1 MMRIA
6 AFVVLTL
13 FILPAVQASSESSS
27 WTYEFESGY
36 ITTKPLFVG
45 DDVFVRTSGF
55 WTGDDRP
62 IVAAFDVETSNEI
75 WTYTSQTSLQ
85 FDMSPLL
92 FANNGAGD
100 CGQWD
105 DLLIVGWADGKI
117 TAHSPTNGSVIW
129 ENQTEVDV
137 IGISGKMVLDKDRV
151 IVPTRTGISSFCL
164 ADGSELMDV
173 DTGNIG
179 WRNGVT
185 ITHAGYVFGDELGY
199 IHEVGRNGSIS
210 TIFLGDGK
218 IRHPPIETRHG
229 LLVHLQRSQGSTIFL
244 NGTAI
249 AQLGPSPAIPV
260 HHENRIYAAT
270 SEEWVSILCDDQTC
284 AVDSTVIF
292 RSHGEMGIR
301 VVDSDIELW
310 APSNTPNGGWG
321 VFNQTAMVRMET
333 TEFDTYG
340 TSAPGFSN
348 MNLALGNDA
357 GILLVKHYAS
367 HESPPQPS
375 DANILGIVHYGAI
388 LVFFLLLC
396 FSITLQ
402 NPKQIAKLGSAF
414 ILLVA
419 IAVVPELSVKLAE
432 NSATQGEVEWD
443 DDWPDEW
450 KGTQVMVFE
459 IDGQEHAIGGLTP
472 QTTVYELT
480 TLACKELGITT
491 QIEQQYLGAYLVSF
505 NGSIGDGWEF
515 TVDGTRSPVGMSD
528 AQLKDDSIVEW
539 RPV

>member
-1 MMRIA
+1 MYKR
-6 AFVVLTL
+6 
-13 FILPAVQASSESSS
+13 Q
-27 WTYEFESGY
+27 
-36 ITTKPLFVG
+36 
-45 DDVFVRTSGF
+45 
-55 WTGDDRP
+55 
-62 IVAAFDVETSNEI
+62 
-75 WTYTSQTSLQ
+75 
-85 FDMSPLL
+85 PLL

-199 IHEVGRNGSIS
+199 IHEVNRNGSIS

-284 AVDSTVIF
+284 AVDSTVSF
-292 RSHGEMGIR
+292 RSNGEMGIR

-321 VFNQTAMVRMET
+321 VFNQTAMIRMET

-367 HESPPQPS
+367 YESPPQPP

-459 IDGQEHAIGGLTP
+459 IDGQEHAIGGLMP

>member
-1 MMRIA
+1 MRIA

-27 WTYEFESGY
+27 WTHEFESGY

-62 IVAAFDVETSNEI
+62 IVAAFDVETGDEI

-100 CGQWD
+100 CGQWS

-137 IGISGKMVLDKDRV
+137 IGISGRMVLDEDRV

-185 ITHAGYVFGDELGY
+185 ITQAGYVFGDELGY
-199 IHEVGRNGSIS
+199 IHEVDRNGSIS
-210 TIFLGDGK
+210 TTFLGDGK

-229 LLVHLQRSQGSTIFL
+229 LFVHLQRSQGSTMFL

-260 HHENRIYAAT
+260 YHENRIYAAT
-270 SEEWVSILCDDQTC
+270 SDEWVSILCDDQTC
-284 AVDSTVIF
+284 AVDSTVSF
-292 RSHGEMGIR
+292 RSNGEMGIR
-301 VVDSDIELW
+301 VVDSNVEVW

-321 VFNQTAMVRMET
+321 VFNQTALIRMET
-333 TEFDTYG
+333 TEFDMYG

-357 GILLVKHYAS
+357 GILLVKQYAS
-367 HESPPQPS
+367 YESPPQSS
-375 DANILGIVHYGAI
+375 DVDLIGIVHYAAV
-388 LVFFLLLC
+388 LVFFLLTC
-396 FSITLQ
+396 FSVALQ

-414 ILLVA
+414 VLLVA

-459 IDGQEHAIGGLTP
+459 IDGQQHAIGGLEP

-480 TLACKELGITT
+480 TLACEELGITT

>member
-1 MMRIA
+1 MRIA

-13 FILPAVQASSESSS
+13 FILPTVQASSESSS
-27 WTYEFESGY
+27 WTHEFESGY

-45 DDVFVRTSGF
+45 DDLFVRTSGF

-62 IVAAFDVETSNEI
+62 VVAAFDVETGDEI

-92 FANNGAGD
+92 FVNNGAGD
-100 CGQWD
+100 CGQWS

-137 IGISGKMVLDKDRV
+137 IGISGKMVLDEDRV
-151 IVPTRTGISSFCL
+151 IVPSRTGISSFCL

-185 ITHAGYVFGDELGY
+185 ITQAGYVFGDELGY
-199 IHEVGRNGSIS
+199 IHEVDRNGSIS
-210 TIFLGDGK
+210 TTFLGDGK

-229 LLVHLQRSQGSTIFL
+229 LLVHLQGSQGSTMFL

-284 AVDSTVIF
+284 AVDSTVSF
-292 RSHGEMGIR
+292 RSNGEMGIR
-301 VVDSDIELW
+301 VVDSNVELW

-321 VFNQTAMVRMET
+321 VFNQTALIRMEA
-333 TEFDTYG
+333 TEFDTFG

-348 MNLALGNDA
+348 MNVALGNDA
-357 GILLVKHYAS
+357 GILLVKQYAGL
-367 HESPPQPS
+367 ESPPLPS
-375 DANILGIVHYGAI
+375 DADVLEIVHYGAV
-388 LVFFLLLC
+388 LVFFLLTC
-396 FSITLQ
+396 FSVALQ

-414 ILLVA
+414 VLLVA

-443 DDWPDEW
+443 DDWPEEW

-459 IDGQEHAIGGLTP
+459 IDGQQHAIGGLEP

-480 TLACKELGITT
+480 TLACEELEITT

-505 NGSIGDGWEF
+505 NGSVGDGWEF

>member
-1 MMRIA
+1 MRIA

-27 WTYEFESGY
+27 WTHEFESGY

-62 IVAAFDVETSNEI
+62 IVAAFDVETGDGI

-92 FANNGAGD
+92 FVNNGVGD
-100 CGQWD
+100 CGQWS

-137 IGISGKMVLDKDRV
+137 IGISGRMVLDEDRV

-185 ITHAGYVFGDELGY
+185 ITQAGYVFGDELGY
-199 IHEVGRNGSIS
+199 IHEVDRNGSIS
-210 TIFLGDGK
+210 TTFLGDGK

-229 LLVHLQRSQGSTIFL
+229 LFVHLQRSQGSTMFL

-260 HHENRIYAAT
+260 YHENRIYAAT

-284 AVDSTVIF
+284 AVDSTVSF
-292 RSHGEMGIR
+292 RSNGEMGIR
-301 VVDSDIELW
+301 IVDSNVEVW

-321 VFNQTAMVRMET
+321 VFNQTALIRMET
-333 TEFDTYG
+333 TEFDMYG

-357 GILLVKHYAS
+357 GILLVKQYAS
-367 HESPPQPS
+367 YESPPQSS
-375 DANILGIVHYGAI
+375 DVDVIGIVHYGAV
-388 LVFFLLLC
+388 LVLFLLTC
-396 FSITLQ
+396 FSVALQ
-402 NPKQIAKLGSAF
+402 NPKQIVKVGSAF
-414 ILLVA
+414 ALLVA

-432 NSATQGEVEWD
+432 NNATQGEVEWD

-450 KGTQVMVFE
+450 KGTQVMVVE
-459 IDGQEHAIGGLTP
+459 IDGQQHAIGGLEP

-480 TLACKELGITT
+480 TLACEELGITT

>member
-1 MMRIA
+1 MRIA

-13 FILPAVQASSESSS
+13 FILPAVQASSEPSS
-27 WTYEFESGY
+27 WTHEFESGY

-62 IVAAFDVETSNEI
+62 IVAAFDVETGDEI

-100 CGQWD
+100 CGQWS

-137 IGISGKMVLDKDRV
+137 IGISGRMVLDEDRV

-185 ITHAGYVFGDELGY
+185 ITQAGYVFGDELGY
-199 IHEVGRNGSIS
+199 IHEVDRNGSIS
-210 TIFLGDGK
+210 TTFLGDGK

-229 LLVHLQRSQGSTIFL
+229 LFVHLQRSQGSTMFL

-260 HHENRIYAAT
+260 YHENRIYAAT

-284 AVDSTVIF
+284 AVDSTVSF
-292 RSHGEMGIR
+292 RSNGEMGIR
-301 VVDSDIELW
+301 VVDSNVEVW

-321 VFNQTAMVRMET
+321 VFNQTALIRMET
-333 TEFDTYG
+333 TEFDMYG

-357 GILLVKHYAS
+357 GILLVKQYTS
-367 HESPPQPS
+367 YESPPQSS
-375 DANILGIVHYGAI
+375 DVDVIGIVHYAAV
-388 LVFFLLLC
+388 LFFFLLTC
-396 FSITLQ
+396 FSVALQ

-414 ILLVA
+414 VLLVA

-459 IDGQEHAIGGLTP
+459 IDGQQHAIGGLEP

-480 TLACKELGITT
+480 TLACEELGITT

>member
-1 MMRIA
+1 MRIA

-27 WTYEFESGY
+27 WTHEFESGY

-62 IVAAFDVETSNEI
+62 IVAAFDVETGDEI

-100 CGQWD
+100 CGQWS

-137 IGISGKMVLDKDRV
+137 IGISGRMVLDEDRV

-185 ITHAGYVFGDELGY
+185 ITQAGYVFGDELGY
-199 IHEVGRNGSIS
+199 IHEVDRNGSFS
-210 TIFLGDGK
+210 TTFLGDGK

-229 LLVHLQRSQGSTIFL
+229 LFVHLQRSQGSTMFL

-284 AVDSTVIF
+284 AVDSTVSF
-292 RSHGEMGIR
+292 RSNGEMGIR
-301 VVDSDIELW
+301 VVDSSVEVW

-321 VFNQTAMVRMET
+321 VFNQTALIRMET
-333 TEFDTYG
+333 TEFDMYG

-357 GILLVKHYAS
+357 GILLVKQYAS
-367 HESPPQPS
+367 YESPPQSS
-375 DANILGIVHYGAI
+375 DVDVIGIVHYAAV
-388 LVFFLLLC
+388 LVLFLLTC
-396 FSITLQ
+396 FSVALQ

-414 ILLVA
+414 VLLVA
-419 IAVVPELSVKLAE
+419 IAAVPELSIKLAE
-432 NSATQGEVEWD
+432 NNATQGEVEWD

-459 IDGQEHAIGGLTP
+459 IDGQQHAIGGLEP

-480 TLACKELGITT
+480 TLACEELGITT

>member
-1 MMRIA
+1 
-6 AFVVLTL
+6 
-13 FILPAVQASSESSS
+13 
-27 WTYEFESGY
+27 
-36 ITTKPLFVG
+36 
-45 DDVFVRTSGF
+45 VFVRTSGF

-62 IVAAFDVETSNEI
+62 VVAAFDVETGEEI

-100 CGQWD
+100 CGQWS

-117 TAHSPTNGSVIW
+117 TAHSPANGSVIW
-129 ENQTEVDV
+129 QNQTEADV
-137 IGISGKMVLDKDRV
+137 IGISGKMVLDEDRV

-185 ITHAGYVFGDELGY
+185 ITQAGYVFGDELGY
-199 IHEVGRNGSIS
+199 IHEVDRNGSIS
-210 TIFLGDGK
+210 TTFLGDGK

-229 LLVHLQRSQGSTIFL
+229 LLVHLQRPQGSTMFL

-284 AVDSTVIF
+284 GVDSTVSF
-292 RSHGEMGIR
+292 RSNGEMGIR
-301 VVDSDIELW
+301 VVDSNVELW

-321 VFNQTAMVRMET
+321 VFNQTALIRMET
-333 TEFDTYG
+333 TEFDTFG

-357 GILLVKHYAS
+357 GILLVKQYAS
-367 HESPPQPS
+367 LESPPLPS
-375 DANILGIVHYGAI
+375 DADVLGIVHYGAV
-388 LVFFLLLC
+388 LVFFLLTC
-396 FSITLQ
+396 FSVALQ
-402 NPKQIAKLGSAF
+402 NPKQIAKVGSAF
-414 ILLVA
+414 VLLVA
-419 IAVVPELSVKLAE
+419 IAVVPELSIKLAE
-432 NSATQGEVEWD
+432 NNATQGEVEWN

-450 KGTQVMVFE
+450 KGTQVMVFD
-459 IDGQEHAIGGLTP
+459 IDGHEHAIGGLEP

-480 TLACKELGITT
+480 TLACDELGITT
-491 QIEQQYLGAYLVSF
+491 QIEQQYLGEYLVSF

>member
-1 MMRIA
+1 MRIA

-27 WTYEFESGY
+27 WAHEFESGY

-62 IVAAFDVETSNEI
+62 IVAAFDVQTGDEI

-100 CGQWD
+100 CGQWS

-137 IGISGKMVLDKDRV
+137 IGISGRMVLDEDRV

-185 ITHAGYVFGDELGY
+185 ITQAGYVFGDELGY
-199 IHEVGRNGSIS
+199 IHEVDRNGSIS
-210 TIFLGDGK
+210 TTFLGDGK

-229 LLVHLQRSQGSTIFL
+229 LFVHLQRSQGSTMFL

-260 HHENRIYAAT
+260 YHENRIYAAT

-284 AVDSTVIF
+284 AVDSTVSF
-292 RSHGEMGIR
+292 RSNGEMGIR
-301 VVDSDIELW
+301 VVDSNVEVW

-321 VFNQTAMVRMET
+321 VFNQTALIRMET
-333 TEFDTYG
+333 TEFDMYG

-357 GILLVKHYAS
+357 GILLVKQYAS
-367 HESPPQPS
+367 YESPPQSS
-375 DANILGIVHYGAI
+375 DVDVIGIVHYAAF
-388 LVFFLLLC
+388 LVFFLLTC
-396 FSITLQ
+396 FSVALQ

-414 ILLVA
+414 VLLVA

-432 NSATQGEVEWD
+432 NRATQGEVEWD

-459 IDGQEHAIGGLTP
+459 IDGQQHAIGGLEP

-480 TLACKELGITT
+480 TLACEELGITT

>member
-1 MMRIA
+1 MRIA

-13 FILPAVQASSESSS
+13 FILPTVQASSESSS
-27 WTYEFESGY
+27 WTHEFESGY

-45 DDVFVRTSGF
+45 DDLFVRTSGF

-62 IVAAFDVETSNEI
+62 VVAAFDVETGDEI

-92 FANNGAGD
+92 FVNNGAGD
-100 CGQWD
+100 CGQWS

-137 IGISGKMVLDKDRV
+137 IGISGKMVLDEDRV
-151 IVPTRTGISSFCL
+151 IVPSRTGISSFCL

-185 ITHAGYVFGDELGY
+185 ITQAGYVFGDELGY
-199 IHEVGRNGSIS
+199 IHEVDRNGSIS
-210 TIFLGDGK
+210 TTFLGDGK

-229 LLVHLQRSQGSTIFL
+229 LLVHLQGSQGSTMFL

-284 AVDSTVIF
+284 AVDSTVSF
-292 RSHGEMGIR
+292 RSNGEMGIR
-301 VVDSDIELW
+301 VVDSNVELW

-321 VFNQTAMVRMET
+321 VFNQTALIRMEA
-333 TEFDTYG
+333 TEFDTFG

-357 GILLVKHYAS
+357 GILLVKQYAS
-367 HESPPQPS
+367 YESPPQSS
-375 DANILGIVHYGAI
+375 DADVFGIVHYAAV
-388 LVFFLLLC
+388 LVFFLFTC
-396 FSITLQ
+396 FSIALQ

-414 ILLVA
+414 VLLVA

-443 DDWPDEW
+443 DDWPEEW
-450 KGTQVMVFE
+450 KGTQVMVLE
-459 IDGQEHAIGGLTP
+459 IDGQQHAIGGLEP

-480 TLACKELGITT
+480 TLACEELEITT

>member
-1 MMRIA
+1 MRIA

-27 WTYEFESGY
+27 WTHEFESGY

-62 IVAAFDVETSNEI
+62 IVAAFDVETGDEI

-100 CGQWD
+100 CGQWS

-137 IGISGKMVLDKDRV
+137 IGISGRMVLDEDRV

-185 ITHAGYVFGDELGY
+185 ITQAGYVFGDELGY
-199 IHEVGRNGSIS
+199 IHEVDRNGSIS
-210 TIFLGDGK
+210 TTFLGDGK

-229 LLVHLQRSQGSTIFL
+229 LFVHLQRSQGSTMFL

-260 HHENRIYAAT
+260 YHENRIYAAT

-284 AVDSTVIF
+284 AVDSTVSF
-292 RSHGEMGIR
+292 RSNGEMGIR
-301 VVDSDIELW
+301 VVDSNVEVW

-321 VFNQTAMVRMET
+321 VFNQTALIRMET
-333 TEFDTYG
+333 TEFDMYG

-357 GILLVKHYAS
+357 GILLVKQYAS
-367 HESPPQPS
+367 YESPPQSS
-375 DANILGIVHYGAI
+375 DVDLIGIVHYAAV
-388 LVFFLLLC
+388 LVFFLLTC
-396 FSITLQ
+396 FSVALQ

-414 ILLVA
+414 VLLVA

-459 IDGQEHAIGGLTP
+459 IDGQQHAIGGLEP

-480 TLACKELGITT
+480 TLACEELGITT

>member
-27 WTYEFESGY
+27 WTHEFESGY

-62 IVAAFDVETSNEI
+62 IVAAFDVETGDEI

-100 CGQWD
+100 CGQWS

-137 IGISGKMVLDKDRV
+137 IGISGRMVLDEDRV

-185 ITHAGYVFGDELGY
+185 ITQAGYVFGDELGY
-199 IHEVGRNGSIS
+199 IHEVDRNGSIS
-210 TIFLGDGK
+210 TTFLGDGK

-229 LLVHLQRSQGSTIFL
+229 LFVHLQRSQGSTMFL

-260 HHENRIYAAT
+260 YHENRIYAAT

-284 AVDSTVIF
+284 AV
-292 RSHGEMGIR
+292 
-301 VVDSDIELW
+301 
-310 APSNTPNGGWG
+310 
-321 VFNQTAMVRMET
+321 
-333 TEFDTYG
+333 
-340 TSAPGFSN
+340 
-348 MNLALGNDA
+348 
-357 GILLVKHYAS
+357 
-367 HESPPQPS
+367 
-375 DANILGIVHYGAI
+375 
-388 LVFFLLLC
+388 
-396 FSITLQ
+396 
-402 NPKQIAKLGSAF
+402 
-414 ILLVA
+414 
-419 IAVVPELSVKLAE
+419 
-432 NSATQGEVEWD
+432 
-443 DDWPDEW
+443 
-450 KGTQVMVFE
+450 
-459 IDGQEHAIGGLTP
+459 
-472 QTTVYELT
+472 
-480 TLACKELGITT
+480 
-491 QIEQQYLGAYLVSF
+491 
-505 NGSIGDGWEF
+505 
-515 TVDGTRSPVGMSD
+515 
-528 AQLKDDSIVEW
+528 
-539 RPV
+539 

>member
-1 MMRIA
+1 MRIA

-13 FILPAVQASSESSS
+13 FILPIVQASSESSS
-27 WTYEFESGY
+27 WTHEFESGY

-45 DDVFVRTSGF
+45 DDLFVRTSGF

-62 IVAAFDVETSNEI
+62 VVAAFDVETGDEI

-92 FANNGAGD
+92 FVNNGAGD
-100 CGQWD
+100 CGQWS

-137 IGISGKMVLDKDRV
+137 IGISGKMVLDEDRV
-151 IVPTRTGISSFCL
+151 IVPSRTGISSFCL

-185 ITHAGYVFGDELGY
+185 ITQAGYVFGDELGY
-199 IHEVGRNGSIS
+199 IHEVDRNGSIS
-210 TIFLGDGK
+210 TTFLGDGK

-229 LLVHLQRSQGSTIFL
+229 LLVHLQGSQGSTMFL

-249 AQLGPSPAIPV
+249 AQLGPSPAIPI

-284 AVDSTVIF
+284 AVDSTVSF
-292 RSHGEMGIR
+292 RSNGEMGIR
-301 VVDSDIELW
+301 VVDSNVELW

-321 VFNQTAMVRMET
+321 VFNQTALIRMEA
-333 TEFDTYG
+333 TEFDTFG

-348 MNLALGNDA
+348 MNVALGNDA
-357 GILLVKHYAS
+357 GILLVKQYAGL
-367 HESPPQPS
+367 ESPPLPS
-375 DANILGIVHYGAI
+375 DADVLEIVHYGAV
-388 LVFFLLLC
+388 LVFFLLTC
-396 FSITLQ
+396 FSVALQ

-414 ILLVA
+414 VLLVA

-443 DDWPDEW
+443 DDWPEEW

-459 IDGQEHAIGGLTP
+459 IDGQQHAIGGLEP

-480 TLACKELGITT
+480 TLACEELGITT

-505 NGSIGDGWEF
+505 NGFVGDGWEF

>member
-1 MMRIA
+1 MRIA

-13 FILPAVQASSESSS
+13 FILPIVQASSESSS
-27 WTYEFESGY
+27 WTHEFESGY

-45 DDVFVRTSGF
+45 DDLFVRTSGF

-62 IVAAFDVETSNEI
+62 VVAAFDVETGDEI

-92 FANNGAGD
+92 FVNNGAGD
-100 CGQWD
+100 CGQWS

-137 IGISGKMVLDKDRV
+137 IGISGKMVLDEDRV
-151 IVPTRTGISSFCL
+151 IVPSRTGISSFCL

-185 ITHAGYVFGDELGY
+185 ITQAGYVFGDELGY
-199 IHEVGRNGSIS
+199 IHEVDRNGSIS
-210 TIFLGDGK
+210 TTFLGDGK

-229 LLVHLQRSQGSTIFL
+229 LLVHLQGSQGSTMFL

-249 AQLGPSPAIPV
+249 AQLGPSPAIPI

-284 AVDSTVIF
+284 AVDSTVSF
-292 RSHGEMGIR
+292 RSNGEMGIR
-301 VVDSDIELW
+301 VVDSNVELW

-321 VFNQTAMVRMET
+321 VFNQTALIRMEA
-333 TEFDTYG
+333 TEFDTFG

-348 MNLALGNDA
+348 MNVALGNDA
-357 GILLVKHYAS
+357 GILLVKQYAGL
-367 HESPPQPS
+367 ESPPLPS
-375 DANILGIVHYGAI
+375 DADVLGIVHYGAV
-388 LVFFLLLC
+388 LVFFLLTC
-396 FSITLQ
+396 FSVALQ

-414 ILLVA
+414 VLLVA

-443 DDWPDEW
+443 DDWPEEW

-459 IDGQEHAIGGLTP
+459 IDGQQHAIGGLEP

-480 TLACKELGITT
+480 TLACEELGITT

-505 NGSIGDGWEF
+505 NGFVGDGWEF

>member
-1 MMRIA
+1 MRIA

-27 WTYEFESGY
+27 WTHEFESGY

-62 IVAAFDVETSNEI
+62 IVAAFDVETGDEI

-100 CGQWD
+100 CGQWS

-137 IGISGKMVLDKDRV
+137 IGISGRMVLDEDRV

-185 ITHAGYVFGDELGY
+185 ITQAGYVFGDELGY
-199 IHEVGRNGSIS
+199 IHEVDRNGSIS
-210 TIFLGDGK
+210 TTFLGDGK

-229 LLVHLQRSQGSTIFL
+229 LFVHLQRSQGSTMFL

-260 HHENRIYAAT
+260 YHENRIFAAT

-284 AVDSTVIF
+284 AVDSTVSF
-292 RSHGEMGIR
+292 RSNGEMGIR
-301 VVDSDIELW
+301 VVDSSVELW

-321 VFNQTAMVRMET
+321 VFNQTALIRMET
-333 TEFDTYG
+333 TEFDMYG

-357 GILLVKHYAS
+357 GILLVKQYAS
-367 HESPPQPS
+367 YESPPQSS
-375 DANILGIVHYGAI
+375 DVDVIGIVHYAAV
-388 LVFFLLLC
+388 LVFFLLTC
-396 FSITLQ
+396 FSVALQ

-414 ILLVA
+414 VLLVA

-459 IDGQEHAIGGLTP
+459 IDGQQHAIGGLEP

-480 TLACKELGITT
+480 TLACEELGITT

>member
-1 MMRIA
+1 MRIA

-27 WTYEFESGY
+27 WTHEFESGY

-62 IVAAFDVETSNEI
+62 IVAAFDVETGDEI

-100 CGQWD
+100 CGQWS

-137 IGISGKMVLDKDRV
+137 IGISGRMVLDEDRV

-185 ITHAGYVFGDELGY
+185 ITQAGYVFGDELGY
-199 IHEVGRNGSIS
+199 IHEVDRNGSIS
-210 TIFLGDGK
+210 TTFLGDGK

-229 LLVHLQRSQGSTIFL
+229 LFVHLQRSQGSTMFL

-260 HHENRIYAAT
+260 YHENRIYAAT

-284 AVDSTVIF
+284 AVDSTVSF
-292 RSHGEMGIR
+292 RSNGEMGIR
-301 VVDSDIELW
+301 VVDSNVEVW

-321 VFNQTAMVRMET
+321 VFNQTALIRMET
-333 TEFDTYG
+333 TEFDMYG

-357 GILLVKHYAS
+357 GILLVKQYAS
-367 HESPPQPS
+367 YESPPQSS
-375 DANILGIVHYGAI
+375 DVDVIGIVHYAAV
-388 LVFFLLLC
+388 LVFFLLTC
-396 FSITLQ
+396 FSVALQ

-414 ILLVA
+414 VLLVA

-459 IDGQEHAIGGLTP
+459 IDGQQHAIGGLEP

-480 TLACKELGITT
+480 TLACEELGITT

>member
-1 MMRIA
+1 MRIA

-13 FILPAVQASSESSS
+13 FILPTVQASSESSS
-27 WTYEFESGY
+27 WTHEFESGY

-45 DDVFVRTSGF
+45 DDLFVRTSGF

-62 IVAAFDVETSNEI
+62 VVAAFDVETGDEI

-92 FANNGAGD
+92 FVNNGAGD
-100 CGQWD
+100 CGQWS

-137 IGISGKMVLDKDRV
+137 IGISGKMVLDEDRV
-151 IVPTRTGISSFCL
+151 IVPSRTGISSFCL

-185 ITHAGYVFGDELGY
+185 ITQAGYVFGDELGY
-199 IHEVGRNGSIS
+199 IHEVDRNGSIS
-210 TIFLGDGK
+210 TTFLGDGK

-229 LLVHLQRSQGSTIFL
+229 LLVHLQGSQGSTMFL

-284 AVDSTVIF
+284 AVDSTVSF
-292 RSHGEMGIR
+292 RSNGEMGIR
-301 VVDSDIELW
+301 VVDSNVELW

-321 VFNQTAMVRMET
+321 VFNQTALIRMEA
-333 TEFDTYG
+333 TEFDTFG

-348 MNLALGNDA
+348 MNVALGNDA
-357 GILLVKHYAS
+357 GILLVKQYAGL
-367 HESPPQPS
+367 ESPPLPS
-375 DANILGIVHYGAI
+375 DADVLEIVHYGAI
-388 LVFFLLLC
+388 LVFFLLTC
-396 FSITLQ
+396 FSVALQ

-414 ILLVA
+414 VLLVA

-443 DDWPDEW
+443 DDWPEEW

-459 IDGQEHAIGGLTP
+459 IDGQQHAIGGLEP

-480 TLACKELGITT
+480 TLACEELEITT

-505 NGSIGDGWEF
+505 NGSVGDGWEF

>member
-1 MMRIA
+1 MRIA

-13 FILPAVQASSESSS
+13 FILPAVQASSEPSS
-27 WTYEFESGY
+27 WTHEFESGY

-62 IVAAFDVETSNEI
+62 IVAAFDVETGDEI

-100 CGQWD
+100 CGQWS

-137 IGISGKMVLDKDRV
+137 IGISGRMVLDEDRV

-185 ITHAGYVFGDELGY
+185 ITQAGYVFGDELGY
-199 IHEVGRNGSIS
+199 IHEVDRNGSIS
-210 TIFLGDGK
+210 TTFLGDGK

-229 LLVHLQRSQGSTIFL
+229 LFVHLQRSQGSTMFL

-260 HHENRIYAAT
+260 YHENRIYAAT

-284 AVDSTVIF
+284 AVDSTVSF
-292 RSHGEMGIR
+292 RSNGEMGIR
-301 VVDSDIELW
+301 VVDSNVEVW

-321 VFNQTAMVRMET
+321 VFNQTALIRMET
-333 TEFDTYG
+333 TEFDMYG

-357 GILLVKHYAS
+357 GILLVKQYTS
-367 HESPPQPS
+367 YESPPQSS
-375 DANILGIVHYGAI
+375 DVDVIGIVHYAAV
-388 LVFFLLLC
+388 LVFFLLTC
-396 FSITLQ
+396 FSVALQ

-414 ILLVA
+414 VLLVA

-459 IDGQEHAIGGLTP
+459 IDGQQHAIGGLEP

-480 TLACKELGITT
+480 TLACEELGITT